1 MNKATVLVVMI
12 LVSVAFS
19 APVLVNGYEEGH
31 GYDEYDSQSEPE
43 LDSETEEYRTVHG
56 EHGGHEGREGRVEA
70 PPEQEKVITPPA
82 VPATPPTPAE
92 EPLSDDELV
101 AAILTAALTAGVF
114 GRDEIKDVIRVLG
127 EWNSS
132 GRPGGIGGL
141 GDMIFEE
148 KPAETV
154 TTQQDTAP
162 TTIKPAETVTPGEK
176 PVIKIS
182 EQEMQDT
189 VDWGIKHNRSPED
202 IQKDLNSRNET
213 LGGSGNVPTPEPLV
227 SVEVP
232 GGHVTAL
239 ESEAIEYQKL
249 KDKIKEENYDVEI
262 HKNRLKELENESQ
275 KWVDLEMQVIGR
287 WVAGTGALYR
297 EANRFKESGVVSE
310 FVANIRK
317 MTTTGKVP
325 LEQTSWLNRPLK
337 KLEEI
342 GVEQEWRT
350 MALRNMRDRLN
361 NLEEEKRIFEQ
372 RAK

>member
-1 MNKATVLVVMI
+1 MNKATVLVVLI

-19 APVLVNGYEEGH
+19 APVLANGYEESH
-31 GYDEYDSQSEPE
+31 EHAEYDSQPDGW
-43 LDSETEEYRTVHG
+43 LDTGTEESRT
-56 EHGGHEGREGRVEA
+56 EHEGRVGHEDRVGYGEA
-70 PPEQEKVITPPA
+70 TPGQEEAIPQPA
-82 VPATPPTPAE
+82 VPVTPPTPAE

-114 GRDEIKDVIRVLG
+114 GRDEIKEVITALRK
-127 EWNSS
+127 WNLS
-132 GRPGGIGGL
+132 GRPGGLTGL

-249 KDKIKEENYDVEI
+249 KDKIKEGNDFVEI

-287 WVAGTGALYR
+287 WVAGTGALYK
-297 EANRFKESGVVSE
+297 EATRFKESGVVSE
-310 FVANIRK
+310 LVANIRK

-342 GVEQEWRT
+342 GDEQEWCT
-350 MALRNMRDRLN
+350 MELRNMRDRLN